1 MPLLSG
7 GVLVWKGVLFMV
19 VQHKL
24 SLPQPHGHGC
34 RSCRAHRSHGK
45 TAWDHPVRHCL
56 NSQGHYKLGAK
67 APRTQNNSLSEES
80 AEGFS
85 HH

>member
-24 SLPQPHGHGC
+24 SLPATPRPWLPELPGPQEPWED
-34 RSCRAHRSHGK
+34 S
-45 TAWDHPVRHCL
+45 
-56 NSQGHYKLGAK
+56 LGPPCEA
-67 APRTQNNSLSEES
+67 LSELPRS
-80 AEGFS
+80 L
-85 HH
+85 